1 MIQRRQTLFLL
12 ELVFLAVA
20 LLFIPSQHLRT
31 GTIPANIYLVPINEP
46 GIQSTAGHMAAVALN
61 FAGIIISFVT
71 IFLYKKR
78 GLQMKLSYVL
88 AILWLVITAMIGF
101 CPFAEGAD
109 KSTGLETNYF
119 ALAIGIF
126 GIVAGILAARF
137 IKKDIEL
144 LKSADRIR

>member
-1 MIQRRQTLFLL
+1 MIQRRQTLFLF

-31 GTIPANIYLVPINEP
+31 GSIPAEIYLVPIDEP
-46 GIQSTAGHMAAVALN
+46 GLKSTSGHIAAVGLN
-61 FAGIIISFVT
+61 FLGIIISFTT

-78 GLQMKLSYVL
+78 NLQVKLSYSLSVIWV
-88 AILWLVITAMIGF
+88 ILSAMIAF

-119 ALAIGIF
+119 AVAIGIF
-126 GIVAGILAARF
+126 GILAGVLAARY